1 MHVLIIE
8 DDAKT
13 ADFVAGAFRQSGYV
27 CTICADGLEGSAAAL
42 ANDYDAAVVDIML
55 PGKDG
60 LSIIWPIP
68 KYRELLFF

>member
-42 ANDYDAAVVDIML
+42 ANDYDAAVSF
-55 PGKDG
+55 P
-60 LSIIWPIP
+60 
-68 KYRELLFF
+68 REARWTRGSRD

>member
-27 CTICADGLEGSAAAL
+27 CTICADGLEGSVAAL
-42 ANDYDAAVVDIML
+42 ANEYARTGWRDPSPRL
-55 PGKDG
+55 PTTTTQP
-60 LSIIWPIP
+60 SST
-68 KYRELLFF
+68 

>member
-27 CTICADGLEGSAAAL
+27 CTICADGLFIGIGMRIIN
-42 ANDYDAAVVDIML
+42 NDIKIIVAVCGGCTI
-55 PGKDG
+55 G
-60 LSIIWPIP
+60 I
-68 KYRELLFF
+68 